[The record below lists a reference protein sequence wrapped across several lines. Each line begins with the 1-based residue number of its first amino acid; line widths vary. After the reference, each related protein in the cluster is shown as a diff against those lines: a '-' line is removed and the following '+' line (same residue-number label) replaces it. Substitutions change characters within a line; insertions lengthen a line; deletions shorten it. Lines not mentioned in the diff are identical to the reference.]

1 MCVHFTKIRYQFCE
15 YMKLSSSTE
24 INKCVLVGRMKNKCS
39 KIFLFYVVLDTAT
52 LIVATDVTT
61 RIREGIQNSLSVL
74 HQGDLP
80 VVLKSLQFL
89 PISLESKDS
98 PRIEDE
104 AAEKKPN
111 ITDNLKNLSKRQAV
125 NSMVGENCE
134 SHLQSNASLIEKLKN
149 YSCETEALNYG
160 HEHLVDT
167 IVHEFFCE
175 LNKLFHFILI
185 AKQNLKTKSPLTQL
199 FNITED
205 AISFTEFTF
214 SETLPEVVETS
225 IVHFEEFLQ
234 NPENMK
240 GLIDEIQKSISI
252 LTPIIKCVN
261 KLSAPIKKFFNHTEK
276 LFGYLKS
283 DYSYLDI
290 MKKFEEEIS
299 QLNKAILSLF
309 YGYVLNPVEET
320 TNLFSEAMTQIE
332 SASPLPQ
339 DAQQP
344 TPDDDNLMTKAK
356 KIFDD
361 AKGALENVDL
371 NDALTKTKS
380 FIEQAG
386 ENIRK
391 EIEKVSDKFH

>member
-1 MCVHFTKIRYQFCE
+1 
-15 YMKLSSSTE
+15 
-24 INKCVLVGRMKNKCS
+24 MKNKCS

-332 SASPLPQ
+332 SVFDNFTTYIQGKWFRYLAVLEEGIDILLSFYNGYFASEFSQTLVTMFSTNKFFEQ
-339 DAQQP
+339 YSLSEKSSTNIQTTLTLD
-344 TPDDDNLMTKAK
+344 
-356 KIFDD
+356 
-361 AKGALENVDL
+361 EN
-371 NDALTKTKS
+371 N
-380 FIEQAG
+380 
-386 ENIRK
+386 
-391 EIEKVSDKFH
+391 